1 MTVINFN
8 ERSCERYR
16 RYFDAYLDNELLI
29 ETSQDVL
36 QHLTS
41 CPDCARSL
49 EARAQVKQLVKDA
62 VIREEAPPELVAALR
77 SSIQREQRSFFSG
90 DTARWTMAAAA
101 VLLIAIGGFS
111 TSRWAGTF
119 PFSDQSVAQTLSGR
133 VGEILRVGLIN
144 HVHCTILFKQW
155 KRLLSFEEMKVK
167 TGRSALGPEFIDLV
181 PVVQAKLGKN
191 YKINQAHRCSAD
203 GRRFVHFI
211 VQGEGDI
218 LLSLVITEKQGE
230 SFTQADARA
239 VMKAAGVP
247 VYHGHQGQLEIAGF
261 ETEKYLGYVVSN
273 LDRAENLRIAEAL
286 VPSVHDHL
294 QKLSL

>member
-1 MTVINFN
+1 
-8 ERSCERYR
+8 
-16 RYFDAYLDNELLI
+16 
-29 ETSQDVL
+29 
-36 QHLTS
+36 
-41 CPDCARSL
+41 
-49 EARAQVKQLVKDA
+49 
-62 VIREEAPPELVAALR
+62 
-77 SSIQREQRSFFSG
+77 
-90 DTARWTMAAAA
+90 
-101 VLLIAIGGFS
+101 
-111 TSRWAGTF
+111 
-119 PFSDQSVAQTLSGR
+119 
-133 VGEILRVGLIN
+133 
-144 HVHCTILFKQW
+144 
-155 KRLLSFEEMKVK
+155 
-167 TGRSALGPEFIDLV
+167 
-181 PVVQAKLGKN
+181 
-191 YKINQAHRCSAD
+191 
-203 GRRFVHFI
+203 